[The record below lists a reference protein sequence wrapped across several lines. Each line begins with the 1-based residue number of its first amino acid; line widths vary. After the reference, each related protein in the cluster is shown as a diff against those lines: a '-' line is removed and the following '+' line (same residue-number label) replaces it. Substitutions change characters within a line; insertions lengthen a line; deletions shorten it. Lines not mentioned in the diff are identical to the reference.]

1 MRDGQFVFDAH
12 SGYWDASQENCK
24 NRFGEAFIE
33 TFYAFHTGLNPP
45 DPQWTMDYERQ
56 FRKVDPDWYLEEMF
70 VKGEADMSVLSTQV
84 LSDFYHTGFVNPERN
99 AQLAARAPERIIPL
113 GGVDPR
119 APDAVEQVER
129 QITELGMKGFKWY
142 TAEWRGESR
151 GWKANDPMVY
161 PCYEKALELGVTNH
175 FFHKGPAVEPL
186 SMEKFDVRDIDE
198 PAWLYPDMNLIID
211 HCGAPRVE
219 EFCWIATRC
228 PNVYA
233 GLAVVLA
240 FIHNRP
246 RWFAE
251 VMANLLF
258 WLGPDRIVYGTD
270 FPIWYPHW
278 QLQDFMAFEL
288 PQDLKDQYGVD
299 LTPEIKQK
307 IIGGNIAR
315 LYGIDVDA
323 KLEAIAKDEFSERRR
338 EYLGGQPPVEP
349 TEAPGTEQPAV
360 DTGVAGTESR

>member
-1 MRDGQFVFDAH
+1 VKDGNFVFDAH
-12 SGYWDASQENCK
+12 TGYWDASPQNCK

-56 FRKVDPDWYLEEMF
+56 FRKVDPDWYLEQMF
-70 VKGEADMSVLSTQV
+70 VKGSADMAILSTQV
-84 LSDFYHTGFVNPERN
+84 LSDFYHTGFVNPQRN
-99 AQLAARAPERIIPL
+99 AQLAARFPERIIPL

-119 APDAVEQVER
+119 MPGAVEEVER
-129 QITELGMKGFKWY
+129 QIVELGMRGFKWY

-151 GWKANDPMVY
+151 GWKANDPAVY
-161 PCYEKALELGVTNH
+161 PCYEKALELGVRNH

-186 SMEKFDVRDIDE
+186 SMEKFDVRDVDE
-198 PAWLYPDMNLIID
+198 PAWLYPEMNLVID

-240 FIHNRP
+240 FIANRP

-251 VMANLLF
+251 TMANLLF

-278 QLQDFMAFEL
+278 QLDAFMAFEL

-299 LTPEIKQK
+299 LDLEAKQK

-315 LYGIDVDA
+315 LYGIDPAA
-323 KLEAIAKDEFSERRR
+323 KLAAVKDDELARRR
-338 EYLGGQPPVEP
+338 VEYANGQAVVP
-349 TEAPGTEQPAV
+349 TGAPGAEPPATQ
-360 DTGVAGTESR
+360 TGVAGTESR

>member
-1 MRDGQFVFDAH
+1 MKDGQFVFDAH
-12 SGYWDASQENCK
+12 TGFWDASAENCK
-24 NRFGEAFIE
+24 NRCGEAFIE

-56 FRKVDPDWYLEEMF
+56 FRKVDPEWYLEEMF
-70 VKGEADMSVLSTQV
+70 VKGAADMSILSTQV
-84 LSDFYHTGFVNPERN
+84 LMDFYHTGFVNPERN
-99 AQLAARAPERIIPL
+99 AQLAARFPERIIPL

-119 APDAVEQVER
+119 APNAVEEVER
-129 QITELGMKGFKWY
+129 QISELGMRGFKWY

-198 PAWLYPDMNLIID
+198 PAWLYPEMNLIID

-233 GLAVVLA
+233 GLAVVLP
-240 FIHNRP
+240 FIANRP

-258 WLGPDRIVYGTD
+258 WLGPDRITYGSD

-278 QLQDFMAFEL
+278 QLDEFLAFEL
-288 PQDLKDQYGVD
+288 PEDLK
-299 LTPEIKQK
+299 
-307 IIGGNIAR
+307 
-315 LYGIDVDA
+315 
-323 KLEAIAKDEFSERRR
+323 
-338 EYLGGQPPVEP
+338 
-349 TEAPGTEQPAV
+349 
-360 DTGVAGTESR
+360 

>member
-1 MRDGQFVFDAH
+1 MSHPQGRSRLRLQGVRRMRDGQFVFDAH

-33 TFYAFHTGLNPP
+33 TFYAF
-45 DPQWTMDYERQ
+45 
-56 FRKVDPDWYLEEMF
+56 
-70 VKGEADMSVLSTQV
+70 
-84 LSDFYHTGFVNPERN
+84 HTGFVNPERN

-142 TAEWRGESR
+142 TAEWRGGSR

-198 PAWLYPDMNLIID
+198 PAWLYPEMNLIID

-251 VMANLLF
+251 TMANLLF

-278 QLQDFMAFEL
+278 QLEDFMAFEL
-288 PQDLKDQYGVD
+288 PEDLKQQYGVD
-299 LTPEIKQK
+299 LTPEIKQQ

-315 LYGIDVDA
+315 LYGVDVEQ
-323 KLEAIAKDEFSERRR
+323 KLKAIAGDELSQRRA
-338 EYLGGQPPVEP
+338 EYLASLPP
-349 TEAPGTEQPAV
+349 A
-360 DTGVAGTESR
+360 DTGVAGTA